1 MALERPI
8 DVGAVN
14 VLAQNAPVG
23 IFLVQEGKFRLV
35 NSHFQQEMG
44 YTQEELIGSD
54 SLGLVLPEDREAV
67 RETSTRMLR
76 GARSEAYEF
85 RILREDGE
93 VRHALA
99 RVIPVQYGGR
109 NAALGFYTDITEQK
123 RLSELLDDS
132 AELHRVVVEN
142 ISDAIS
148 ITRGTK
154 RLFVNRAFLELF
166 GLSSVEEALATNT
179 GQFLLPEDR
188 ERVAQQD
195 RVRQQGKPVPDVNQ
209 FQVHRTDGE
218 VRTIEVWVSD
228 IMYQGEPAQLGVNR
242 DVTEQKRAE
251 GALHD
256 RMRELDGLNRFA
268 QGRINELV
276 EAQKTLETRTR
287 RMDALLRI
295 SRTNFETSEPET
307 AVERVLDAA
316 VDYLGMEAG
325 EWWAV
330 DEERQL
336 LVQVGHVGLFPTE
349 FRQVATLRVGE
360 GLPGAA
366 AGSGEPVVTEDLEQD
381 PRCVRLALRSS
392 GLRPFASIPVRDGRR
407 VVSVLCVAST
417 KPHPWKDEE
426 TEFLEGVGH
435 ILGRRTMA
443 LLLHGHGRRE

>member
-1 MALERPI
+1 MERSI
-8 DVGAVN
+8 DVGAVSA
-14 VLAQNAPVG
+14 LAQNAPVG

-35 NSHFQQEMG
+35 NPHFQQEMG
-44 YTQEELIGSD
+44 YTPEELIGSG

-67 RETSTRMLR
+67 REASTRMLR
-76 GARSEAYEF
+76 GTRSEAYEF
-85 RILREDGE
+85 RILRKDGE

-109 NAALGFYTDITEQK
+109 NAAMGFYTDITEQK
-123 RLSELLDDS
+123 RASERLADS
-132 AELHRVVVEN
+132 SELHRVVLEN

-148 ITRGTK
+148 ITRGAR

-166 GLSSVEEALATNT
+166 RLSSMEEALATNA
-179 GQFLLPEDR
+179 GLFLLPEDR
-188 ERVAQQD
+188 ERPAQLD
-195 RVRQQGKPVPDVNQ
+195 RARQRGEPVPDVNEY
-209 FQVHRTDGE
+209 QVHRTDGE
-218 VRTIEVWVSD
+218 VRTIEVRVRD
-228 IMYQGEPAQLGVNR
+228 ILYQGELAQLGVNR

-251 GALHD
+251 GALQD

-268 QGRINELV
+268 QARINELMK
-276 EAQKTLETRTR
+276 AQETLEARTR
-287 RMDALLRI
+287 RVEALLGI
-295 SRTNFETSEPET
+295 SRSNFETSEPET

-316 VDYLGMEAG
+316 VNYLGMEAG
-325 EWWAV
+325 EAWAV

-366 AGSGEPVVTEDLEQD
+366 AASGEPVVTEELEQD

-392 GLRPFASIPVRDGRR
+392 GLRSFASVPVRDGRR
-407 VVSVLCVAST
+407 VVSVLSVASA

-426 TEFLEGVGH
+426 TEFLEGAGH

-443 LLLHGHGRRE
+443 LLLHGHRN